1 MGGDSSSGRGANYT
15 CLDKTSTIRACGSA
29 SALLDE
35 ARAAE
40 SEGVSQASKQPRLAG
55 KGSRVV
61 HFVTSGGV
69 FYRIKIME
77 DVQNDRACVV
87 SVEPGRSVEELSAM
101 ESSALSLTDRERQI
115 LDLVT
120 HGFTNAEIADEL
132 HISLATVKSHLQTMY
147 AKCGVSN
154 RTSLVNKFFD
164 AVFC

>member
-1 MGGDSSSGRGANYT
+1 MGKGSSWQGANYT
-15 CLDKTSTIRACGSA
+15 CLDKSSTIRACGDDSTLLEAAGDAA
-29 SALLDE
+29 SAG
-35 ARAAE
+35 A
-40 SEGVSQASKQPRLAG
+40 SSASKQERLAG

-77 DVQNDRACVV
+77 DAQNDRACVV
-87 SVEPGRSVEELSAM
+87 SVEPGRSIEELSAM
-101 ESSALSLTDRERQI
+101 ESSALYLTEREREI

-147 AKCGVSN
+147 GKCGVSN